1 MTIRQWLTDYSK
13 GDNLWLYWKVFRA
26 REAAKS
32 RVASDIL
39 NLLCS
44 RMAHKH
50 GGYIGKGAVVEE
62 IPCLPHGLHGVY
74 ISRFAK
80 IGKNCRI
87 YQNVTIGEKGRRAPQ
102 IGDNCLIGAGSI
114 LVGDIRIGDGAK
126 IGAGAVVCR
135 DVLAGTTVA
144 ACACRFIGQA
154 KEEGAGYDGG

>member
-1 MTIRQWLTDYSK
+1 MKMRQWLTDYSK

-26 REAAKS
+26 RESAKG
-32 RVASDIL
+32 RLVSDVL

-87 YQNVTIGEKGRRAPQ
+87 YQNVTIGESNRKAPQ
-102 IGDNCLIGAGSI
+102 IGDGCLIGAGSI
-114 LVGDIRIGDGAK
+114 LLGDIRIGDRAK

-135 DVLAGTTVA
+135 DVLADATVVA
-144 ACACRFIGQA
+144 GACRPVGQMR
-154 KEEGAGYDGG
+154 EEEIRI